1 MGSRKRAVKKNR
13 RWRVRPLTL
22 SWAAREWRRL
32 LAAAFGISLAAGLW
46 YGVPRVLQL
55 VITHRYFKLTNIE
68 VDGNRRVTRSELLQW
83 AGIDESTSVWQAPP
97 DRVRM
102 RLRAH
107 PWIQRANVERE
118 FPNHLKI
125 EVTERRPVAMVRL
138 GELKL
143 NYVDRSGR
151 ILGPLHAGDS
161 PDFPVITGLE
171 EVESSGFMP
180 VAVHRALRFL
190 RLCERMSGFEAISE
204 IHVDVDRGITVFPL
218 RTAVAV
224 VLGWGSWR
232 EKLARSARVFA
243 AWEGQAERLAAV
255 DVSFR
260 DIVVVKLHEE
270 RCPAAVRSKK
280 AMRV

>member
-1 MGSRKRAVKKNR
+1 MGSRKCAAKKNR

-32 LAAAFGISLAAGLW
+32 LAAACGISLAAGVW

-55 VITHRYFKLTNIE
+55 IITHRYFALTNIE
-68 VDGNRRVTRSELLQW
+68 LDGNRRITRSELLHW
-83 AGIDESTSVWQAPP
+83 AGIDESTSVWQVPP

-107 PWIQRANVERE
+107 PWIQRANVGRE
-118 FPNHLKI
+118 FPNRLKI

-138 GELKL
+138 GEL

-151 ILGPLHAGDS
+151 ILGRLHAGDS

-171 EVESSGFMP
+171 DLESSGFMP

-190 RLCERMSGFEAISE
+190 RLCERMSCFDAISE

-243 AWEGQAERLAAV
+243 AWEGQAGRLAAV

-260 DIVVVKLHEE
+260 GIVVVKLHEE